1 VSDLLGI
8 GSSALRAYQTALS
21 AVGENVANAQTP
33 GYARRRVMLQEI
45 SSSGGV
51 NDIVYRSQITFHGVT
66 AAGVARA
73 WDDFKASEARFS
85 ASADGRA
92 SVRQQWLS
100 GVETALDDGMAGVG
114 SSMTGF
120 FTASAS
126 LASDP
131 GNTLGRR
138 AVLSSLDN
146 VAAAFRTSGQSLA
159 RLADGIGQAA
169 GVEVDSLNDALEA
182 LAKVNSALGP
192 VNEQSSARASLEDQR
207 DQLVDFIAEKID
219 VNVSVAT
226 DGRVTL
232 TAASDSSLSLLSGTG
247 ANLVM
252 LVPAADGRLSLQLAQ
267 NGTAEPLPAAGG
279 KLAGLVDVAQTV
291 ADRRAALDG
300 LATDFTAMVNGWSA
314 AGLDADGN
322 PGTPLMSVTGGATG
336 MQGLVTDPDLVA
348 AASTSGTANGNLLAL
363 DALRDSS
370 GVEDRWSSLVSAN
383 AQVLASA
390 NAEAS
395 AAATWRDNS
404 YAALDEVTGVDLDT
418 EAAELLRY
426 QQAYNASARII
437 QVARETIQTLF
448 DAL

>member
-8 GSSALRAYQTALS
+8 GSSALKAYQSALS

-33 GYARRRVMLQEI
+33 GYARRRVVLQENSVI
-45 SSSGGV
+45 GAGDIAYRPQVTFNGV
-51 NDIVYRSQITFHGVT
+51 N

-73 WDDFKASEARFS
+73 WDNFKATEARFS

-100 GVETALDDGMAGVG
+100 GVETALDDGMTGVG

-120 FTASAS
+120 FNAAST

-131 GNTLGRR
+131 DDTLGRR

-146 VAAAFRTSGQSLA
+146 VASAFRTSGQTLA
-159 RLADGIGQAA
+159 RLADGVGQAA
-169 GVEVDSLNDALEA
+169 GIEVDSLNQALQA
-182 LAKVNSALGP
+182 LRDVNTAIGP
-192 VNEQSSARASLEDQR
+192 ADEQGSARASLEDER
-207 DQLVDFIAEKID
+207 DRLIDFISEKID
-219 VNVSVAT
+219 VNVTIAA
-226 DGRVTL
+226 DGRTTL
-232 TAASDSSLSLLSGTG
+232 TAGSNASLSLLSGSG
-247 ANLVM
+247 ANLVRI
-252 LVPAADGRLSLQLAQ
+252 VPASDGRLSLQLAA
-267 NGTAEPLPAAGG
+267 NGTVVPLPAAGG

-291 ADRRAALDG
+291 ADRRTALDG

-314 AGLDADGN
+314 AGEDANGA
-322 PGTPLMSVTGGATG
+322 PGTAMMSVTGGATT
-336 MQGLVTDPDLVA
+336 MQALVTDPDLVA
-348 AASTSGTANGNLLAL
+348 AANTSGTPNGNLLAL
-363 DALRDSS
+363 DAIRESS
-370 GVEDRWSSLVSAN
+370 KVEDRWGSLVSAN
-383 AQVLASA
+383 AQALASA

-418 EAAELLRY
+418 EASELLRY

-437 QVARETIQTLF
+437 QVARETIQALF